1 MIKIDYKAYL
11 PSDVIVD
18 RSKGGFNTVFQ
29 WCMDQGILVK
39 VRVRADFCMER
50 TLTLLMGFKAN

>member
-11 PSDVIVD
+11 PSDVIFD

-39 VRVRADFCMER
+39 VRVRADFWRER
-50 TLTLLMGFKAN
+50 LTLLMGFKAN